1 MKLGWPLSGSRCG
14 AARAFAALTLLALT
28 ISEPIPT
35 CSQELPSD
43 DGWRNLSVEQYQQQL
58 QNLDSIVAACQ
69 KQRSGAGAAQT
80 SFPACD
86 PAKVGPDDRV
96 QWPPGSANPGSANP
110 GPASQTREIRY
121 DWLRS
126 VLTRAAKKSDAPEK
140 SIFAAIP
147 GTGDKS
153 VSVDELLSAAR
164 HRLQDDAT
172 QAGSPLAPNPDY
184 SSERASMNSILAQPA
199 YQSVASQSAL
209 ARFREWLGNLLDKL
223 FSRLIR
229 FGAHA
234 PWIAWLLRILLLVAI
249 CTALVWFLLRIE
261 RRSRI
266 SLIPDVEPAPGAP
279 SAREWQLWL
288 RDAQAM
294 AAKGQWREAIHF
306 VYWASIARLESK
318 RLWPADRARTPR
330 EYLALL
336 AATDPRK
343 PNLGELT
350 RSFERTWYGGR
361 TAQASDFTAA
371 LEQAAA
377 LGVAAE

>member
-1 MKLGWPLSGSRCG
+1 MKLGWPLLGSHHC
-14 AARAFAALTLLALT
+14 AAHAFAAFTLLALSL
-28 ISEPIPT
+28 SEPIAAR
-35 CSQELPSD
+35 SQEIQSD
-43 DGWRNLSVEQYQQQL
+43 AGWRDLSLEQYQQQL
-58 QNLDSIVAACQ
+58 QNLDSTIAACQ
-69 KQRSGAGAAQT
+69 KQRSGANATQT

-86 PAKVGPDDRV
+86 PAQVGPDNRV
-96 QWPPGSANPGSANP
+96 QWPPGSASP
-110 GPASQTREIRY
+110 GPASQTREVRY

-126 VLTRAAKKSDAPEK
+126 VLARAAKKSDAPEK
-140 SIFAAIP
+140 SVFAAIP
-147 GTGDKS
+147 GTDNKPA
-153 VSVDELLSAAR
+153 SVDELLSAAR
-164 HRLQDDAT
+164 QRLLDDAT

-184 SSERASMNSILAQPA
+184 SSERASMNSILAQRS
-199 YQSVASQSAL
+199 YQRVTQVSAL

-223 FSRLIR
+223 FSGLIR

-249 CTALVWFLLRIE
+249 CTALAWFLLRIE
-261 RRSRI
+261 RHSRI
-266 SLIPDVEPAPGAP
+266 RLIPDIEPAPGAP

-294 AAKGQWREAIHF
+294 AAKGRWREAIHF

-330 EYLALL
+330 EYLTLL

-343 PNLGELT
+343 SNLKELT

-361 TAQASDFTAA
+361 AAQASDFNAA

-377 LGVAAE
+377 LGVAPE

>member
-1 MKLGWPLSGSRCG
+1 MKLEWPLSGSRHS
-14 AARAFAALTLLALT
+14 AARAFAACTFLAVSL
-28 ISEPIPT
+28 SLPT
-35 CSQELPSD
+35 AAHCQEAQSD
-43 DGWRNLSVEQYQQQL
+43 AGWRNLSLEQYQQQL

-69 KQRSGAGAAQT
+69 KQRSGANATQT

-86 PAKVGPDDRV
+86 PAQVGPDNRV
-96 QWPPGSANPGSANP
+96 QWPPGSANSGA
-110 GPASQTREIRY
+110 ASQTREVRY

-126 VLTRAAKKSDAPEK
+126 VLARAAKKSGAPEN

-147 GTGDKS
+147 GADNKPA
-153 VSVDELLSAAR
+153 SVDELLSAAGQ
-164 HRLQDDAT
+164 RLQNDAA

-184 SSERASMNSILAQPA
+184 SSERASMNSILAQRA

-223 FSRLIR
+223 FSGLIR

-249 CTALVWFLLRIE
+249 CTALVWFLVRIE

-266 SLIPDVEPAPGAP
+266 RLIPDVEPASGAP

-294 AAKGQWREAIHF
+294 AAIGQWREAIHF

-343 PNLGELT
+343 PNLKALT

-361 TAQASDFTAA
+361 TAQASDFNAA